1 MSPKPVAKEAVMRLV
16 MFAIASA
23 AMLSVPAQAQDIK
36 PLVDAP
42 WLKAN
47 LGKPGIVVLSA
58 RLRVPKAAYEKA
70 HIPGAV
76 YTDYG
81 KDGWRAKTK
90 SGTPSMLAPVPKL
103 EKLIGSLGIGNDSH
117 VVIVPQGAK
126 AVDMGAATRLYWT
139 MKVLGH
145 EKVSILDGGWL
156 GWSKPDP
163 KTKKPVNP
171 IAKGG
176 VTPKP
181 QPFKA
186 RLRQEM
192 LVSDADVK
200 KAMESNSLLVD
211 YRPGDFYYGIRKS
224 SKAKVAGT
232 IPGAKNVQESWLTV
246 NNGGTF
252 RSRTELQKIYRAL
265 GVPTEGDQIAF
276 CNTGHWASLG
286 WFAASE
292 VLGNGQAKMYDG
304 SMAAWTRGKDLPV
317 EQKIQ

>member
-1 MSPKPVAKEAVMRLV
+1 MRLA

-23 AMLSVPAQAQDIK
+23 AILSVPAQAQDTK
-36 PLVDAP
+36 PLVDAA

-58 RLRVPKAAYEKA
+58 RLRVPKAVYEKA

-76 YTDYG
+76 YTDYVKG
-81 KDGWRAKTK
+81 GWRAKNE
-90 SGTPSMLAPVPKL
+90 SGTPAMLAPVPKL

-117 VVIVPQGAK
+117 VVIVPQGKNA
-126 AVDMGAATRLYWT
+126 ADMGAATRIYWT

-145 EKVSILDGGWL
+145 DKVSILDGGWL

-163 KTKKPVNP
+163 KSKKSVNP

-186 RLRQEM
+186 SLRAEM
-192 LVSDADVK
+192 LVTDDDVK
-200 KAMESNSLLVD
+200 KAMESNVTIVD
-211 YRPGDFYYGIRKS
+211 YRPSDFYYGIRKS
-224 SKAKVAGT
+224 PKAKVAGT
-232 IPGAKNVQESWLTV
+232 IPGAKNVQESWLTE

-252 RSRTELQKIYRAL
+252 RSPAELQKIYRAMD
-265 GVPTEGDQIAF
+265 VPLEGDQITF

-286 WFAASE
+286 WFASSQI
-292 VLGNGQAKMYDG
+292 LGNKQAKMYDG

-317 EQKIQ
+317 EQKIE

>member
-1 MSPKPVAKEAVMRLV
+1 MRLV
-16 MFAIASA
+16 MFEIASA
-23 AMLSVPAQAQDIK
+23 AILSLPAQADEPK
-36 PLVDAP
+36 PLVDAA

-58 RLRVPKAAYEKA
+58 RLRVPKAVYEKA

-76 YTDYG
+76 YTDYVKG
-81 KDGWRAKTK
+81 GWRAKNE
-90 SGTPSMLAPVPKL
+90 SGTPAMLAPVPKL

-117 VVIVPQGAK
+117 VVIVPQGENA
-126 AVDMGAATRLYWT
+126 ADMGAATRIYWT

-145 EKVSILDGGWL
+145 DKVSILDGGWL

-163 KTKKPVNP
+163 KSKKPINP

-186 RLRQEM
+186 SLRSEM
-192 LVSDADVK
+192 LVTDDDVK
-200 KAMESNSLLVD
+200 KAMESNVTIVD
-211 YRPGDFYYGIRKS
+211 YRPSDFYYGIRKS

-232 IPGAKNVQESWLTV
+232 IPGAKNVQESWLTE

-252 RSRTELQKIYRAL
+252 RSRAELQKIYRAM
-265 GVPTEGDQIAF
+265 GVPTEGDQITF

-286 WFAASE
+286 WFASSQ
-292 VLGNGQAKMYDG
+292 VLGNKQAKMYDG
-304 SMAAWTRGKDLPV
+304 SMAAWTRGEDLPV
-317 EQKIQ
+317 EQKIK